1 MNVLAVVLAGGK
13 GERLYPLTRDRAKPG
28 VPFGGCYR
36 IIDFTLSNCANSG
49 VRNIVLLTQYKS
61 FSLDRHIQ
69 LGWNFFSHELN
80 EYVYIMPAQ
89 QRVSE
94 EWYLGTAD
102 AVYQNIYT
110 LEQARPR
117 LTLILS
123 GDHVYRMDYR
133 GMIGFHPLAGA
144 DLTVAAIPMPKE
156 TSRLFGVMVVDEN
169 YRITGFQE
177 KPKNPSTIPGKP
189 DMILAS
195 MGIYVFSTDVLVR
208 SITDDAKDKHS
219 SHDFGKDIIP
229 SMIGGK
235 GVYAYPFIDEK
246 TGAPGYWRDVGT
258 VEAYWEAHMD
268 LISRDPEFSLMDRD
282 WPIYT
287 YEPPTPPAK
296 IVSAGGEGEGV
307 KNCIVAGGSFIVG
320 SRVSNSVVGRNVTIR
335 EGAFVED
342 SIIMDRVTIGAG
354 ARLRRV
360 IVDKNVI
367 IPPDTT
373 IDPET
378 ETGLSPYDTRPSGV
392 TIIPKGM
399 RFD

>member
-80 EYVYIMPAQ
+80 EYVYIIPAQ

-133 GMIGFHPLAGA
+133 GMIGFHQLAGA
-144 DLTVAAIPMPKE
+144 DLTVAAVPMPKE
-156 TSRLFGVMVVDEN
+156 TSPQFGVMVVDEN
-169 YRITGFQE
+169 YRIVGFQE
-177 KPKNPSTIPGKP
+177 KPKNPATIPGKP
-189 DMILAS
+189 DLILAS
-195 MGIYVFSTDVLVR
+195 MGIYVFTTDVLVR
-208 SITDDAKDKHS
+208 TITDDAKNKNS
-219 SHDFGKDIIP
+219 NHDFGKDIIP
-229 SMIGGK
+229 SMIDSK
-235 GVYAYPFIDEK
+235 DVFAFPFIEEK

-268 LISRDPEFSLMDRD
+268 LISRDPAFSLMNRD

-287 YEPPTPPAK
+287 HEPPTPPAK
-296 IVSAGGEGEGV
+296 IVSAGVVNEEV
-307 KNCIVAGGSFIVG
+307 KDCIVSGGSFIEG
-320 SRVSNSVVGRNVTIR
+320 SRVARSVVGRNVTIR
-335 EGAFVED
+335 EGASVED

-367 IPPDTT
+367 IPPNTI

-378 ETGLSPYDTRPSGV
+378 DAGVSPYDTHPSGITV
-392 TIIPKGM
+392 IPKGM

>member
-28 VPFGGCYR
+28 VPFGGSYR

-69 LGWNFFSHELN
+69 LGWNFLSHELN

-133 GMIGFHPLAGA
+133 GMIGFHQLASA

-169 YRITGFQE
+169 YRIVGFQE
-177 KPKNPSTIPGKP
+177 KPKKPKTIPGKP

-195 MGIYVFSTDVLVR
+195 MGIYVFNTDVLVR
-208 SITDDAKDKHS
+208 SITEDAKDKDS
-219 SHDFGKDIIP
+219 SHDFGKNIIP
-229 SMIGGK
+229 QMIGDK
-235 GVYAYPFIDEK
+235 NVFAYPFIDEK

-258 VEAYWEAHMD
+258 IEAYWQAQMD
-268 LISRDPEFSLMDRD
+268 LISHNPEFSLMDRE

-296 IVSAGGEGEGV
+296 IVSAGAPDEGL
-307 KNCIVAGGSFIVG
+307 KNCIISGGSFIVG
-320 SRVSNSVVGRNVTIR
+320 SRVSDSVVGRNVTIE
-335 EGAFVED
+335 EGAFLEECV
-342 SIIMDRVTIGAG
+342 IMDRVTIGAG

-360 IVDKNVI
+360 IVDKNVT
-367 IPPDTT
+367 IPGNTT
-373 IDPET
+373 IDPES
-378 ETGLSPYDTRPSGV
+378 ETGVSHYDTRPSGI